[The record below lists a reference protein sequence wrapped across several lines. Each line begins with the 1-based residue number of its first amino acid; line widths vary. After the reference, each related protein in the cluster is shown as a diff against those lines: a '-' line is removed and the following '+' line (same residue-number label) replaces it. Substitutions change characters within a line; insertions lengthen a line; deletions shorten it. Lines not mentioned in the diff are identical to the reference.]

1 MERRKSPRLLGV
13 LAIALAALGVVS
25 SLVLRQSGSYSDK
38 RGEVQVV
45 TGSSALPSLTPSA
58 ISSRVADTTEEKSSA
73 FDISGHPERVRRSL
87 HSQSRDLAWA
97 PGTEGKIREVFA
109 SAGAP
114 TQISVDCRSA
124 GCEIKGELS
133 GLSSSNLPQVLNRIA
148 GEPVNKALR
157 ASGLTPDKSPTYSI
171 ISNDPVRVSFS
182 RVVSRDIA
190 QVER

>member
-1 MERRKSPRLLGV
+1 MVRRKAPRLLGL

-25 SLVLRQSGSYSDK
+25 FLALRQSGSHSDE

-45 TGSSALPSLTPSA
+45 TGSSAMPSLTPSA
-58 ISSRVADTTEEKSSA
+58 VSSSVADATEEKSSA
-73 FDISGHPERVRRSL
+73 FDILGDPEQVRRSL

-114 TQISVDCRSA
+114 TQISVDCRST

-133 GLSSSNLPQVLNRIA
+133 GLSSSNLPEVLNRIA
-148 GEPVNKALR
+148 GEPVNTGLR

-171 ISNDPVRVSFS
+171 VSSDPLRVSFS
-182 RVVSRDIA
+182 RVASRSIA
-190 QVER
+190 QAKQ

>member
-1 MERRKSPRLLGV
+1 MVRRKAPRLLGL

-25 SLVLRQSGSYSDK
+25 FLALRQSGSHSDE

-45 TGSSALPSLTPSA
+45 TGSSAMPSLTPSA
-58 ISSRVADTTEEKSSA
+58 VSSSVADATEEKSSA
-73 FDISGHPERVRRSL
+73 FDISGDPEQVRRSL

-114 TQISVDCRSA
+114 TQISVDCRST

-133 GLSSSNLPQVLNRIA
+133 GLSSSNLPEVLNRIA
-148 GEPVNKALR
+148 GEPVNTGLR

-171 ISNDPVRVSFS
+171 VSSDPLRVSFS
-182 RVVSRDIA
+182 RVASRSIA
-190 QVER
+190 QAKQ

>member
-73 FDISGHPERVRRSL
+73 FDISGDPERVRRSL

-109 SAGAP
+109 SA
-114 TQISVDCRSA
+114 
-124 GCEIKGELS
+124 

>member
-73 FDISGHPERVRRSL
+73 FDISGDPERVRRSL

-171 ISNDPVRVSFS
+171 ISNEIGRAHV
-182 RVVSRDIA
+182 
-190 QVER
+190 